1 VINNLKNNNMATQK
15 ILTDIISNGSVEST
29 EFKKTG
35 GSASQFLK
43 ADGSVDS
50 NTYLTTETDSQSL
63 SISGTSLSISNGNT
77 ITLPDGSVDTQLST
91 EEVQDMVGGMVSGNT
106 ETNISV
112 SYNDSTGKLNFVST
126 DTNTQLSDG
135 DIATMG
141 YIKTDTNTQLS
152 DAQIT
157 ALGYI
162 KTDTNTQL
170 SDAQIAA
177 LGYIKTDTNTQL
189 SEGDIT
195 AMGFIQTQSDSQTL
209 SISSN
214 TISISGGNSIT
225 VYDQTLNTTD
235 NVEFNDIVA
244 DKLFLDPT
252 AVGGPAIGSVATSWD
267 TISGNAGSPATSKFD
282 KVTVSATTAN
292 TTSNVSGE
300 IKIVEGNGSVEHGWL
315 YGTQPLVRTTG
326 SADYQGQNAL
336 YAQASHR
343 GSGDAASI
351 IAGVTS
357 IAEINATGTGLVNY
371 VRGIDVL
378 ADAAGSADVNYL
390 QGIHLSVNV
399 GNATVKEDLTV
410 AYLDFDYSG
419 SGKVEG
425 DFAYLRAGVDTN
437 SMVVDGD
444 SRFIHQE
451 NTLPSKFGGLIQAEE
466 LISDTGIKMGNDTA
480 TASAS
485 NVGTMRYRETGTHS
499 YTDMCMKTGSSTY
512 EWTNIVE
519 IQF

>member
-1 VINNLKNNNMATQK
+1 MATQK
-15 ILTDIISNGSVEST
+15 FLTDIISNGSVEST

-50 NTYLTTETDSQSL
+50 NVYLTAETDSQTL
-63 SISGTSLSISNGNT
+63 SISGSDISISNGNT
-77 ITLPDGSVDTQLST
+77 ITLPDGTTDTQLSN
-91 EEVQDMVGGMVSGNT
+91 EEVQDIVGGMVSSNT

-112 SYNDSTGKLNFVST
+112 SYNDSTGKLDFVST
-126 DTNTQLSDG
+126 DTNTQLSDS
-135 DIATMG
+135 DIAAMG

-152 DAQIT
+152 DGDIA
-157 ALGYI
+157 AFGYI

-170 SDAQIAA
+170 SDSDIAA
-177 LGYIKTDTNTQL
+177 FGYIKTDTNTQL
-189 SEGDIT
+189 SESEIT

-214 TISISGGNSIT
+214 TISISGGNSID
-225 VYDQTLNTTD
+225 VYDQTLNKAD
-235 NVEFNDIVA
+235 NVEFNDITA

-252 AVGGPAIGSVATSWD
+252 QVGGPAIGSVFTSWD
-267 TISGNAGSPATSKFD
+267 TISGDGASPATSKFD
-282 KVTVSATTAN
+282 KVTVAATSAN
-292 TTSNVSGE
+292 STSNVSSQ
-300 IKIVEGNGSVEHGWL
+300 ITITEGNGSVEHGWL

-336 YAQASHR
+336 YAAASHR

-357 IAEINATGTGLVNY
+357 IAEINATGTGTINY
-371 VRGIDVL
+371 LRGIDIL
-378 ADAAGSADVNYL
+378 SDAAGSADVNYL
-390 QGIHLSVNV
+390 QGMHLSVDV
-399 GNATVKEDLTV
+399 GNATVKEDLSI

-499 YTDMCMKTGSSTY
+499 YTDMCMKTGASTY